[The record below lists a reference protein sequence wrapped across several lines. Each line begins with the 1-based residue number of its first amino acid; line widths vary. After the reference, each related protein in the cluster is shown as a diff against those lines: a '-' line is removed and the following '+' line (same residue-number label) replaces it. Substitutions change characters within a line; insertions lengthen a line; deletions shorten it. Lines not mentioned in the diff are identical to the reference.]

1 MPYQR
6 KRTLQELN
14 LSDDFLFSKV
24 FSDAEVCRQVLEKIL
39 KVKIKKIKFVE
50 SQKSID
56 LVMESKAIRLDIYV
70 QDEKE
75 TIYNVEM
82 QRGKYKNLA
91 KRSRYYQGSV
101 DLDFI
106 QKGSDYLELCKSF
119 IIFICTFDPF
129 GKGRHIYSFEN
140 CCMEDQSLKLND
152 ETTKIFL
159 NTRGVMDDV
168 DEEMKELLSYVEN
181 STDTYVAKTKSQLV
195 HHLHDRV
202 NQIKQDKRLE
212 VEYMTLYEIFKEE
225 FEEGKREG
233 KREGKIEGKIEEK
246 VEIAKNLLDV
256 LDDETIA
263 LKTGLTIEEVQRLRN
278 ENK

>member
-24 FSDAEVCRQVLEKIL
+24 FSDGEVCRQVLEKIL

-70 QDEKE
+70 QDEEE

-82 QRGKYKNLA
+82 QRGKHKNLA

-119 IIFICTFDPF
+119 VIFICTFDPF

-140 CCMEDQSLKLND
+140 YCIEDQSLKLND

-181 STDTYVAKTKSQLV
+181 STDTYVAQTKSELV
-195 HHLHDRV
+195 HQLHDRV
-202 NQIKQDKRLE
+202 NRIKQDKRLE
-212 VEYMTLYEIFKEE
+212 VEYMTLLEIKERE
-225 FEEGKREG
+225 LQKGIKIGIEQGIEQGKE
-233 KREGKIEGKIEEK
+233 EEK
-246 VEIAKNLLDV
+246 VEIAQNLLDV

-263 LKTGLTIEEVQRLRN
+263 LKTGLTIEEVRRIRD
-278 ENK
+278 EN

>member
-70 QDEKE
+70 QDEEE

-82 QRGKYKNLA
+82 QRGKHKNLA

-119 IIFICTFDPF
+119 VIFICTFDPF

-181 STDTYVAKTKSQLV
+181 STDTYVAQTKSELV
-195 HHLHDRV
+195 HQLHDRV
-202 NQIKQDKRLE
+202 NRIKQDKRLE
-212 VEYMTLYEIFKEE
+212 VEYMTLLEIKE
-225 FEEGKREG
+225 RELQKG
-233 KREGKIEGKIEEK
+233 IKIGIEQGIEQREI
-246 VEIAKNLLDV
+246 EIAKNLLDI

-263 LKTGLTIEEVQRLRN
+263 LKTGLTIEEVRRIRD
-278 ENK
+278 EN

>member
-50 SQKSID
+50 SQKTID

-70 QDEKE
+70 QDEEE

-82 QRGKYKNLA
+82 QRGKHKNLA

-119 IIFICTFDPF
+119 VIFICTFDPF

-140 CCMEDQSLKLND
+140 YCIEDQSLKLND

-181 STDTYVAKTKSQLV
+181 STDTYVAQTKSELV
-195 HHLHDRV
+195 HQLHDRV
-202 NQIKQDKRLE
+202 NRIKQDKRLE
-212 VEYMTLYEIFKEE
+212 VEYMTLLEIKERE
-225 FEEGKREG
+225 LQKGIKIGIEQGIEQGKE
-233 KREGKIEGKIEEK
+233 EEK
-246 VEIAKNLLDV
+246 VEIAQNLLDV

-263 LKTGLTIEEVQRLRN
+263 LKTGLTIEEVRRIRD
-278 ENK
+278 EN

>member
-1 MPYQR
+1 
-6 KRTLQELN
+6 
-14 LSDDFLFSKV
+14 
-24 FSDAEVCRQVLEKIL
+24 
-39 KVKIKKIKFVE
+39 
-50 SQKSID
+50 
-56 LVMESKAIRLDIYV
+56 
-70 QDEKE
+70 
-75 TIYNVEM
+75 M
-82 QRGKYKNLA
+82 QRGKHKNLA

-119 IIFICTFDPF
+119 VIFICTFDPF
-129 GKGRHIYSFEN
+129 DKGRHIYSFEN

-181 STDTYVAKTKSQLV
+181 STDTYVAQTKSELV
-195 HHLHDRV
+195 HQLHDRV

-225 FEEGKREG
+225 FED
-233 KREGKIEGKIEEK
+233 GKIEGKREEK